1 MLKLDRRY
9 RNKFSTLKNF
19 NFNCI
24 TEDRYIYVNDEEG
37 RNYEVK
43 TPFLNILKPY
53 HSNKDKN
60 YIILEISR
68 DFDFNEE
75 IGDFI
80 HTINTVHEF
89 CQENIRIKSKEWFG
103 KEFDIFDLDNIIK
116 KPIDERLESTYIKI
130 LIPEDEYFEEKVLN
144 LKKGSYIMSTIRFIG
159 MKILRGNMI
168 EEWLLESFVTQKEY
182 DDSKYIEYID
192 NTCNK
197 CEIENIQAVEDI
209 ISDPEDKKN
218 EEININSLEDNI
230 EIISVQDTNEI
241 ISMEDTNNEIVSV
254 HTVDTNN
261 EIISVHTVDTNNE
274 LLKNKSMK
282 KKKKVF
288 IGRKGS
294 KKILV

>member
-19 NFNCI
+19 SFNCI

-37 RNYEVK
+37 RSYEVK

-89 CQENIRIKSKEWFG
+89 CQENVRIKSKEWFG

-116 KPIDERLESTYIKI
+116 KPIDERGESTYIKI
-130 LIPEDEYFEEKVLN
+130 LIPEDEYFEERVLN

-192 NTCNK
+192 NTCNN
-197 CEIENIQAVEDI
+197 CEIENIQAVDDI
-209 ISDPEDKKN
+209 IVESEDNKKMEEIKEEVIN
-218 EEININSLEDNI
+218 EENNMNSLEDNI

-241 ISMEDTNNEIVSV
+241 ISVQTEDINNTDV
-254 HTVDTNN
+254 
-261 EIISVHTVDTNNE
+261 
-274 LLKNKSMK
+274 KNKSMK
-282 KKKKVF
+282 KKKKIF

-294 KKILV
+294 KKIIV

>member
-1 MLKLDRRY
+1 
-9 RNKFSTLKNF
+9 
-19 NFNCI
+19 
-24 TEDRYIYVNDEEG
+24 
-37 RNYEVK
+37 
-43 TPFLNILKPY
+43 
-53 HSNKDKN
+53 
-60 YIILEISR
+60 
-68 DFDFNEE
+68 
-75 IGDFI
+75 
-80 HTINTVHEF
+80 
-89 CQENIRIKSKEWFG
+89 
-103 KEFDIFDLDNIIK
+103 
-116 KPIDERLESTYIKI
+116 
-130 LIPEDEYFEEKVLN
+130 
-144 LKKGSYIMSTIRFIG
+144 MSTIRFIG

-241 ISMEDTNNEIVSV
+241 ISMEDMNNKIVSV
-254 HTVDTNN
+254 QDTNN

-288 IGRKGS
+288 IGRKRS

>member
-19 NFNCI
+19 SFNCI

-37 RNYEVK
+37 RSYEVK

-89 CQENIRIKSKEWFG
+89 CQENVRIKSKEWFG

-197 CEIENIQAVEDI
+197 CEIENIQTVEDI
-209 ISDPEDKKN
+209 IVESEDKKN
-218 EEININSLEDNI
+218 EEISEENNINSLEDNI

-241 ISMEDTNNEIVSV
+241 ISVQTNDI
-254 HTVDTNN
+254 NN
-261 EIISVHTVDTNNE
+261 NI
-274 LLKNKSMK
+274 LKNKSMR

-288 IGRKGS
+288 IGRNGS
-294 KKILV
+294 KKTLA